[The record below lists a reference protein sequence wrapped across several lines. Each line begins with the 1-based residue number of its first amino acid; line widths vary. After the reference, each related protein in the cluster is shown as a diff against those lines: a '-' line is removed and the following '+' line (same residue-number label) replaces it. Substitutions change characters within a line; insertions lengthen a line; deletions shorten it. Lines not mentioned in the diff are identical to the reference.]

1 VTTRRAAAVLTLALT
16 IGACAPARVPRNP
29 GSPAPQAS
37 LASDLD
43 ALFSTPP
50 FDTALWSVRIERL
63 QGGEVLYE
71 RNPRTLVMPASNM
84 KIVTM
89 AAAAETLGWDY
100 RFETRLVAEGEIRDG
115 VLHGDLRVIGSGDPS
130 IAAHDH
136 GAPPLFREW
145 ASVLRKA
152 GITRVTGRLI
162 GDDNAFDDETLGAGW
177 AWDYLAYGYAAPVSA
192 LQYNEGVVVLR
203 LQPGAKEGDPAT
215 LLASPPGH
223 RLDIRSTVRTGAK
236 DSSNGNVNLRRL
248 PGERTLQVSGTVPLG
263 GRPPVRTT
271 SVDNPTLFFVTALR
285 QALVES
291 GVRVDGA
298 ALDIDDI
305 DGSSSSSSSSSQ
317 FSKLIVVHGSAPLSE
332 LGAYFMK
339 VSQNLY
345 GETFLKAMGRTTGR
359 PGSLATGR
367 AVVRGVLEKWGIP
380 PGTYA
385 LFDGSGLSRY
395 NEISAW
401 MITRILRQMY
411 EDERHRGWFLAA
423 LPVGGHDGTLDRRMT
438 DTELQGAVQAK
449 TGTISNARALSGFLT
464 APSGERFIFSI
475 VANNFLRP
483 SSEVDAIAE
492 GALRRVLQ
500 AAASA
505 APRAPAPPRR

>member
-1 VTTRRAAAVLTLALT
+1 MTSTRAAAILTLALT
-16 IGACAPARVPRNP
+16 LAACAPVHVRQGQARQAP
-29 GSPAPQAS
+29 GPQSS
-37 LASDLD
+37 LATELD
-43 ALFSTPP
+43 ALFSAPP
-50 FDTALWSVRIERL
+50 FDTALWSVRVERL
-63 QGGEVLYE
+63 QGGDVLYE

-115 VLHGDLRVIGSGDPS
+115 VLHGDLRVIGGGDPS
-130 IAAHDH
+130 IGAQDH
-136 GAPPLFREW
+136 GASPLFREW
-145 ASVLRKA
+145 AGVLRKA
-152 GITRVTGRLI
+152 GITRVTGRII

-223 RLDIRSTVRTGAK
+223 DLEIRSTVRTGAK

-248 PGERTLQVSGTVPLG
+248 PGQRTLRVSGTVPLG
-263 GRPPVRTT
+263 GRPPIRTT
-271 SVDNPTLFFVTALR
+271 SVDNPTQFFVDGFR
-285 QALVES
+285 QALIES
-291 GVRVDGA
+291 GVRVEGA
-298 ALDIDDI
+298 AVDIDDAA
-305 DGSSSSSSSSSQ
+305 SSSSNSQ
-317 FSKLIVVHGSAPLSE
+317 FSKLIAVHGSAPLSE

-345 GETFLKAMGRTTGR
+345 GETFLKALGRTAGR
-359 PGSLATGR
+359 GPGSLATGR
-367 AVVRGVLEKWGIP
+367 AVVRGVLENWGIP
-380 PGTYA
+380 PGSYA

-395 NEISAW
+395 NEVSAW
-401 MITRILRQMY
+401 MLTRILRRMY

-423 LPVGGHDGTLDRRMT
+423 LPVGGHDGTLDRRMV

-449 TGTISNARALSGFLT
+449 TGTIANARALSGFLT

-492 GALRRVLQ
+492 NALRRVLQ